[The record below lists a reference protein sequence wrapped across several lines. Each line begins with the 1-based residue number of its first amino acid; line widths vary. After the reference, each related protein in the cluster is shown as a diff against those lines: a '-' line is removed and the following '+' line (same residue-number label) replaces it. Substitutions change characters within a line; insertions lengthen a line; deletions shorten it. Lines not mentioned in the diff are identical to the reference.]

1 MVLTIHRPH
10 LPHAGAWSRPRT
22 MLLAGLVAVGIAAG
36 ALIAVQ
42 QFDGSTSAPATT
54 DTMGSDRHLT
64 TLGELGPR
72 SAEVPAVRATG
83 AAIAE
88 ALSQESLA
96 GEVEAIH
103 GGR

>member
-10 LPHAGAWSRPRT
+10 LPHAGAWTRPRT
-22 MLLAGLVAVGIAAG
+22 MLLSGLVAVGIAAG
-36 ALIAVQ
+36 AVIAVQ

-54 DTMGSDRHLT
+54 DTLGSDRHLT
-64 TLGELGPR
+64 TLGELGPM
-72 SAEVPAVRATG
+72 SAEVPAVG
-83 AAIAE
+83 ADAIAE